1 MKRVS
6 YNFGAI
12 QYQGNMRGLLIILWV
27 LTVQAASG
35 QSLDMVELGNL
46 VGEMKAYQS
55 SLSWTNTTRDTLWVS
70 PWADRNELSF
80 EVKSKRL
87 APGEQLVM
95 DYQLDL
101 TSQTGKQQFEAR
113 LVTQDEVVMHGWLLK
128 TRIFEAEEDVFKEYR
143 NEYFPFRT
151 KTEILNL
158 KSVFLGDPLQGSFSL
173 YNFGGQELE
182 LAGAYTSQ
190 PGVRVSFGPEKV
202 GHNAF
207 TRLTVHMETKEAALG
222 FTRERFSVFT
232 SDSSLLFT
240 IPLQYTLE
248 NRPMG
253 MSTRAV
259 PHLTLSKLTHDFKV
273 MEKGTREQVDI
284 RLTNT
289 GNAPLWIEKLESNCT
304 CLEYEMVPQEL
315 EAGQS
320 VVLSVTFNATNR
332 KGYERK
338 TLALFTND
346 PDQPTKVITFKA
358 HVK

>member
-1 MKRVS
+1 MQTA
-6 YNFGAI
+6 F
-12 QYQGNMRGLLIILWV
+12 
-27 LTVQAASG
+27 G

-46 VGEMKAYQS
+46 VGEMKRYEGT
-55 SLSWTNTTRDTLWVS
+55 LTWTNTTNDTLSVS
-70 PWADRNELSF
+70 PWAYRDELSF
-80 EVKSKRL
+80 EVKNRSL

-95 DYQLDL
+95 GYQLDL

-113 LVTQDEVVMHGWLLK
+113 LVTQDEVVVHGWLIK

-143 NEYFPFRT
+143 NFYFPFRT

-158 KSVFLGDPLQGSFSL
+158 KSAFLGDPLQGSFSL
-173 YNFGGQELE
+173 YNFGGKELD
-182 LAGAYTSQ
+182 LAGSFTSQ
-190 PGVRVSFGPEKV
+190 PGLRVSFGPEKV
-202 GHNAF
+202 RHNSF
-207 TRLTVHMETKEAALG
+207 TRLTVHMETKEATLG
-222 FTRERFSVFT
+222 FTREKFSVFLA
-232 SDSSLLFT
+232 DSSLLFT

-248 NRPMG
+248 SRPTHLSAG
-253 MSTRAV
+253 AV

-273 MEKGTREQVDI
+273 MEQGSREQVDI

-289 GNAPLWIEKLESNCT
+289 GNAPLWIEKLESNCN

-320 VVLSVTFNATNR
+320 VVLTVAFNAANR
-332 KGYERK
+332 MGYERK